1 MISSLIGWT
10 ATALFAMSY
19 AFKEPQS
26 LRRWQAVAA
35 GVWIAYGI
43 LIASAPVIVA
53 NGIVAAL
60 ALASST
66 RASRPARLPVEHRE
80 DNARTPPNY
89 EYPDSSPLP

>member
-19 AFKEPQS
+19 AFKEPQT
-26 LRRWQAVAA
+26 LRRWQALAA

-60 ALASST
+60 ALASSMQ
-66 RASRPARLPVEHRE
+66 ASRPAPLPVEDGEEGCQR
-80 DNARTPPNY
+80 R
-89 EYPDSSPLP
+89 